1 MKGIGILLVVLSH
14 SIVKHDPTI
23 VPTFSNGLFNV
34 ISSFFMPMFFAVAGY
49 LVYNKVGNL
58 EWVKKHTIKWLL
70 PIAIFTLFYW
80 VYNHY
85 FPNIM
90 YFFGLDK
97 LDFVTYT
104 MRMIAY
110 GFGGSVIWFL
120 WAFIICYY
128 IGYLLEQSRLKL
140 SVPFSVQLIYFI
152 LIMNIIPFSNF
163 GYFAVKWYGIFFILG
178 YALNYYKINKWY
190 SLVGLLLPLIAYLSN
205 WMKTYQDATWG
216 NYGVTSMIPSIL
228 NGHGGLILL
237 IFAMAILGM
246 TFVYLISY
254 LIRWKPLVKILS
266 YLGVNSIGIYLLHIL
281 FIGI

>member
-34 ISSFFMPMFFAVAGY
+34 ISSFFMPMFFAVSGY

-80 VYNHY
+80 VYNQY

-120 WAFIICYY
+120 WAFII
-128 IGYLLEQSRLKL
+128 
-140 SVPFSVQLIYFI
+140 
-152 LIMNIIPFSNF
+152 
-163 GYFAVKWYGIFFILG
+163 
-178 YALNYYKINKWY
+178 
-190 SLVGLLLPLIAYLSN
+190 
-205 WMKTYQDATWG
+205 
-216 NYGVTSMIPSIL
+216 
-228 NGHGGLILL
+228 
-237 IFAMAILGM
+237 
-246 TFVYLISY
+246 
-254 LIRWKPLVKILS
+254 
-266 YLGVNSIGIYLLHIL
+266 
-281 FIGI
+281 